1 MHKAGNRVFA
11 TVPEIFSMNEDEKL
25 FARFVGLSR
34 AWIEAEAFK
43 LARRTRADV
52 SEART
57 WLAAGLWDAVRR
69 ADDRL
74 QGVGGIFDL
83 AVRYSTKAYVAQYV
97 NVAQKTEDACDS
109 AHRGEDG
116 ELTDLVIPDL
126 DEGHASF
133 DFRDFMERVKGELS
147 EKDYYI
153 LQKRLE
159 GDTLREIGEALG
171 MSHEG
176 VNKIFKKR
184 IYPKIKAFA

>member
-11 TVPEIFSMNEDEKL
+11 TVPEIFAMKEDEKL
-25 FARFVGLSR
+25 FAKFVGLSR

-109 AHRGEDG
+109 CNRGDDG
-116 ELTDLVIPDL
+116 EFEEIQIPDL
-126 DEGHASF
+126 DEDHASF
-133 DFRDFMERVKGELS
+133 AFRDFMENLRTLVTERDFLV
-147 EKDYYI
+147 I
-153 LQKRLE
+153 QKRLD
-159 GDTLREIGEALG
+159 GDTLEEIGASIG
-171 MSHEG
+171 ISKQG
-176 VNKIFKKR
+176 VDKIFKKHL
-184 IYPKIKAFA
+184 PKLRAFA